1 MTQAETLILGMLSY
15 KERHGYELE
24 KYISKNRMR
33 DWSQIGFSSIYS
45 ILNKLHKKGLI
56 DYEMKAESD
65 GPKRKVFH
73 ILDEGRQAFLSKLSE
88 MLTDPMP
95 LKQDVDVAIT
105 FGGLLKPEIIKSA
118 LKEYKNKVENN
129 LQMYQT
135 EAVQSFGED
144 PNVLRMLRRSILHME
159 ADLEWVNEVL
169 SQ

>member
-1 MTQAETLILGMLSY
+1 
-15 KERHGYELE
+15 
-24 KYISKNRMR
+24 
-33 DWSQIGFSSIYS
+33 
-45 ILNKLHKKGLI
+45 
-56 DYEMKAESD
+56 MKAESD